1 MTPPIS
7 HGVAV
12 SPIASCVAPLDEALD
27 FTSVYRAEFTSVIAW
42 LRALG
47 IPASEREDVA
57 QEVFLVVRRKLS
69 GFDGRNLRGWL
80 FRITQ
85 RTASDHRRRV
95 WFRSLFWRASPE
107 AGERLPCP
115 TQGPADLYERKE
127 AAHRLERLV
136 SGLDE
141 KLRVAFWLFEIEGS
155 SVKEIAALLGVTEP
169 TVWMRVYRARAE
181 LVRRVDRQERRKAR
195 RSAR

>member
-7 HGVAV
+7 PGVAL
-12 SPIASCVAPLDEALD
+12 APAALRTAPSEEALD
-27 FTSVYRAEFTSVIAW
+27 LASVYRAEFTSVMSW

-47 IPASEREDVA
+47 IPSSEREDVA
-57 QEVFLVVRRKLS
+57 QEVFLVVRRKLTT
-69 GFDGRNLRGWL
+69 FDGRHLRAWL

-95 WFRSLFWRASPE
+95 WFRSLLWRSPPE
-107 AGERLPCP
+107 AADRLSSPSH
-115 TQGPADLYERKE
+115 GPAELYEHKE
-127 AAHRLERLV
+127 AAQRLEALI

-141 KLRVAFWLFEIEGS
+141 KLRVAFWLFEIEGN
-155 SVKEIAALLGVTEP
+155 SVKEIAALLGVTET

-181 LVRRVDRQERRKAR
+181 LVRRFDRAQRRGR
-195 RSAR
+195 